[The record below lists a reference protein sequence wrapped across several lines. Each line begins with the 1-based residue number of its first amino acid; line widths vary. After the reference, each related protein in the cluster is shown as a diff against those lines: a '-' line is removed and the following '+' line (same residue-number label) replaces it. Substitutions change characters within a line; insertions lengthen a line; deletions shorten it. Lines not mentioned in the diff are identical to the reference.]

1 MRKPKFDRD
10 LMPTTAD
17 TAVLLWGRPNGQLYS
32 LATSLNE
39 IYALRFV
46 RDDDLVVPTGRGPVV
61 CPCFTCSDDV
71 RQLFYVLVG
80 NPIFGG
86 GLGGQMNYYHAI
98 LMITGDY
105 AWDCQQAIYADICGQ
120 LSPAPVYDW
129 IGCRRFE
136 ALKALRTTVSQI
148 DYFDFRDES
157 APISSVYS
165 NFSERAALKINTWF
179 RELDTCL
186 KSVMWAIGD
195 TPGNN

>member
-1 MRKPKFDRD
+1 
-10 LMPTTAD
+10 MPTTAD

-86 GLGGQMNYYHAI
+86 GLAKIGALFAMKGIKQVTKQMDYREVGCSPLLGSAKPVFKAHGSSDALAFKNAI
-98 LMITGDY
+98 R
-105 AWDCQQAIYADICGQ
+105 QAKEFVENDVNSKIA
-120 LSPAPVYDW
+120 
-129 IGCRRFE
+129 
-136 ALKALRTTVSQI
+136 
-148 DYFDFRDES
+148 
-157 APISSVYS
+157 
-165 NFSERAALKINTWF
+165 AALAEVSAKTK
-179 RELDTCL
+179 E
-186 KSVMWAIGD
+186 AA
-195 TPGNN
+195 GND